1 MVATTVTNTHMTMS
15 EQEATG
21 RLQRSPLLLS
31 LIRPAAVERQPF
43 SFVSEMVS
51 HITRRVE
58 QHVRVSVVPPVYCD
72 DQMSDSSTLPERL
85 GMTLTAWLHQGV
97 RRLLLVPWGGGEVG
111 QVGQVLDVWIEA
123 TTSALHRA
131 MGEEVRRTTMPA
143 PCVYVDGVSVRR
155 AFEGFA
161 SVQEQL
167 NPLVEQFPG
176 WGREYACFSAG
187 DAKIVLLHSPECLSQ
202 QARRNALEVSIV
214 KALTAAL
221 CSTQVSLT
229 PASARSQW
237 EKDGHIYAHYLV
249 ALLCAVTASLQC
261 AE

>member
-1 MVATTVTNTHMTMS
+1 MVTKIVTNTHMTMS

-21 RLQRSPLLLS
+21 RLQSSPLLLS
-31 LIRPAAVERQPF
+31 LLGSAAVERQPF
-43 SFVSEMVS
+43 SFVSEIAS

-58 QHVRVSVVPPVYCD
+58 QQVRVSVIPPVYCD
-72 DQMSDSSTLPERL
+72 DQMRDSRTLPERL
-85 GMTLTAWLHQGV
+85 GVTLTAWLHQGV

-111 QVGQVLDVWIEA
+111 QVGQVLDAWIEA

-143 PCVYVDGVSVRR
+143 PYVHVDGVSVRR

-161 SVQEQL
+161 SVQDQL
-167 NPLVEQFPG
+167 NPLVEHFPG
-176 WGREYACFSAG
+176 WGRAYVCFSAG
-187 DAKIVLLHSPECLSQ
+187 DAKIVLLHSPESMSQ
-202 QARRNALEVSIV
+202 QPRRNALEASIV

-229 PASARSQW
+229 PASDHAQW
-237 EKDGHIYAHYLV
+237 KKDGHIYEHYLV
-249 ALLCAVTASLQC
+249 ALLCAVIESLQR

>member
-1 MVATTVTNTHMTMS
+1 MVTTIVTNTHMTMS

-21 RLQRSPLLLS
+21 RSQRSPLLLS
-31 LIRPAAVERQPF
+31 LLGRAAGERQPF
-43 SFVSEMVS
+43 SFVSEIAS

-58 QHVRVSVVPPVYCD
+58 QQVRVSVVPPVYCD
-72 DQMSDSSTLPERL
+72 EQMNDSSTLPERL
-85 GMTLTAWLHQGV
+85 GVTLTAWLHQGV
-97 RRLLLVPWGGGEVG
+97 RRLLLVPWGGGG
-111 QVGQVLDVWIEA
+111 QALDAWIEA
-123 TTSALHRA
+123 TTSALQRA
-131 MGEEVRRTTMPA
+131 MGEQVRRTTMPA
-143 PCVYVDGVSVRR
+143 PCVHVDGVSVRR

-167 NPLVEQFPG
+167 NPLVEHFPG

-187 DAKIVLLHSPECLSQ
+187 DAKIVLLHAPEWMSQ
-202 QARRNALEVSIV
+202 QARRHALEVSIV

-249 ALLCAVTASLQC
+249 ALLCAVTASLQR
-261 AE
+261 EE

>member
-1 MVATTVTNTHMTMS
+1 MVTTIVTNTPMTMS

-21 RLQRSPLLLS
+21 RLQSSPLLIS
-31 LIRPAAVERQPF
+31 LIGRAAVERQPF
-43 SFVSEMVS
+43 SFVSEIAS

-58 QHVRVSVVPPVYCD
+58 QHVRVSVVPTVYCD
-72 DQMSDSSTLPERL
+72 DQMSDSSTLPDRL
-85 GMTLTAWLHQGV
+85 GVTLTAWLHQGV
-97 RRLLLVPWGGGEVG
+97 RRLLLVPWGGG
-111 QVGQVLDVWIEA
+111 QVIDAWIEA

-143 PCVYVDGVSVRR
+143 PYVHVDGVSVRR

-161 SVQEQL
+161 SVQDQL

-187 DAKIVLLHSPECLSQ
+187 DAKIVLLHSLECTSQ
-202 QARRNALEVSIV
+202 QARQHALEASIV

-229 PASARSQW
+229 PASDHAQW
-237 EKDGHIYAHYLV
+237 KKDGHIYAHYLV
-249 ALLCAVTASLQC
+249 ALLCAVTESLQR
-261 AE
+261 ED